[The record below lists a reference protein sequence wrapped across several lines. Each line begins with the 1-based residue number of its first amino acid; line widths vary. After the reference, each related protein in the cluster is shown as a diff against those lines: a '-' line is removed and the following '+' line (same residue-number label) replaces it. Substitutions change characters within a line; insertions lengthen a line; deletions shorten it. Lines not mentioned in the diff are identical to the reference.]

1 MLLKNR
7 LTGLISGLR
16 SVHEAGGGLS
26 SSTKGSER
34 EAFINTILKSVIAP
48 PFRVGSGDIIDAEGN
63 QSGQLDI
70 VIEHGGGISFPL
82 VAHETPR
89 LYLAESVCAVV
100 EVKSNLSDQWSEVEA
115 TARKLNNVKRLN
127 VRKTSHNNEY
137 DPLPLL
143 AVGYKGWSKLETYYQ
158 HIQNSGVAGI
168 LSIDPAIFVH
178 SSFFSGDHNGKDEKA
193 IYGFILCLESATSDY
208 FVKKPPFA
216 KYKNLLD

>member
-1 MLLKNR
+1 MLKGR
-7 LTGLISGLR
+7 LRGLINGLIYA
-16 SVHEAGGGLS
+16 HEAGGDLS

-48 PFRVGSGDIIDAEGN
+48 PFRVGSGDIIDTQGN
-63 QSGQLDI
+63 HSGQLDI

-100 EVKSNLSDQWSEVEA
+100 EVKSNLPSQWSEVKS
-115 TARKLNNVKRLN
+115 TADKLSKVKRLN
-127 VRKTSHNNEY
+127 VRNNSKQSEY

-143 AVGYKGWSKLETYYQ
+143 AVGYKGWSSIETYKEN
-158 HIQNSGVAGI
+158 IKDSGVAGI
-168 LSIDPAIFVH
+168 LSIDPTIFVH
-178 SSFFSGDHNGKDEKA
+178 SESFSGNHSGKEEEA
-193 IYGFILCLESATSDY
+193 IYGFILCLESATSDR

-216 KYKNLLD
+216 KYKGLLR